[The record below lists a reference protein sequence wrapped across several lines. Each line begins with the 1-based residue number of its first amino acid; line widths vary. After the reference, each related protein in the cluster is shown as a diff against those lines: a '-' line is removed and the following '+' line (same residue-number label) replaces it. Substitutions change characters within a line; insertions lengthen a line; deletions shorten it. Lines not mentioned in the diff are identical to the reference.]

1 MKRGPSMKQYDYKK
15 GLTTGI
21 AAYLI
26 WGLLPIYWKLI
37 ESVHAGAVLAH
48 RIIWSFIFMF
58 LFILFTKRLKQ
69 FWHECKAIIHH
80 RRNALIVISAS
91 LIISCNWLIF
101 IWAVQSGYVIQ
112 ASLGYYIN
120 PLVSVLFGV
129 LFFKEKLTNAQTIS
143 TILAGIGVLY
153 LTFSYG
159 VFPWVSLS
167 LAVSFAIYGVLKKW
181 IDIES
186 LFSLTLETIL
196 LFPIAIIYLVTV
208 FGDSYGFLNE
218 SFSTTALLMAS
229 GVATAVPLLLFG
241 ISVQYIPLSTVGFLQ
256 YIAPTIMLFIGVF
269 LYKEQFTFDHFITFM
284 LIWISLALF
293 MQSSLAERKK
303 DRKART

>member
-1 MKRGPSMKQYDYKK
+1 MKRYDYKK

-21 AAYLI
+21 SAYLI
-26 WGLLPIYWKLI
+26 WGLLPIYWKAI
-37 ESVHAGAVLAH
+37 ETIQADAVLAH
-48 RIIWSFIFMF
+48 RIIWSFIFML
-58 LFILFTKRLKQ
+58 LFIIFTRRWKS
-69 FWHECKAIIHH
+69 FWRECKAIVRH

-91 LIISCNWLIF
+91 IIISCNWLIF
-101 IWAVQSGYVIQ
+101 IWAVQSEYVVQ

-129 LFFKEKLTNAQTIS
+129 IFFKEKLTNAQAIS
-143 TILAGIGVLY
+143 TILAAIGVLY

-159 VFPWVSLS
+159 VFPWIALS

-186 LFSLTLETIL
+186 MYSLTLETVL
-196 LFPIAIIYLVTV
+196 LFPVAFIYLSTF
-208 FGDSYGFLNE
+208 FGDVAGFLTE
-218 SFSTTALLMAS
+218 STATTILLIAS

-241 ISVQYIPLSTVGFLQ
+241 SAVQYIPLSTVGFLQ
-256 YIAPTIMLFIGVF
+256 YVAPTLMLIIGVF
-269 LYKEQFTFDHFITFM
+269 LYNEPFTFDHFITFM

-293 MQSSLAERKK
+293 MQSTLAERKK
-303 DRKART
+303 RRKIHS